1 MRLVVVGV
9 VVRVGGCFVR
19 VFCLALGVLVYCG
32 VSGFWGSGLVD
43 FLQVGAVQIL
53 VAFELLRSGS
63 WVNLVFGVLNRFLLV
78 CVVVGF
84 WLCLVL
90 SFGCF
95 GDLLCWWFV
104 VWGFWFPGF

>member
-1 MRLVVVGV
+1 MFCAGV
-9 VVRVGGCFVR
+9 LFGFGCF
-19 VFCLALGVLVYCG
+19 GVLR
-32 VSGFWGSGLVD
+32 GFRILGSGLVD

-78 CVVVGF
+78 CVVAGF

-104 VWGFWFPGF
+104 VCGFWFPGF

>member
-1 MRLVVVGV
+1 MC
-9 VVRVGGCFVR
+9 GCFVWLW
-19 VFCLALGVLVYCG
+19 VFWCIAGF
-32 VSGFWGSGLVD
+32 SGFWGSGLVD
-43 FLQVGAVQIL
+43 FLQVGVVQIL

-104 VWGFWFPGF
+104 VWVSGFLGFRFVVVMQILVVVCFG